1 MTPAVEALK
10 KKGVAF
16 ELHSYEHVVGSQGYG
31 LEASEKLGLSPDRV
45 FKTLL
50 VSDGAGKF
58 ATAIVPVA
66 GMLNLKRAAKALGW
80 KKATMANGDDAQR
93 ITGYVL
99 GGISPLGQKK
109 RLPTVLDHRA
119 KAQATIYI
127 SAGRRGLEIEIAPLL
142 LVQELSA
149 TVADVAEIEAE

>member
-1 MTPAVEALK
+1 MTPAIDALK
-10 KKGVAF
+10 KQGVAF
-16 ELHSYEHVVGSQGYG
+16 SVHSYEHVAGSQGYG
-31 LEASEKLGLSPDRV
+31 LEAAEKLGLSPDKV

-50 VSDGAGKF
+50 VSDGAGQF

-80 KKATMANGDDAQR
+80 KKAAMANGDDAQR

-109 RLPTVLDHRA
+109 RLPTVLDDRA
-119 KAQATIYI
+119 EAQATIYI
-127 SAGRRGLEIEIAPLL
+127 SAGRRGLEIELAPQV
-142 LVQELSA
+142 LVQVLAA
-149 TVADVAEIEAE
+149 TVIDIADIGAA

>member
-1 MTPAVEALK
+1 MTPAIDALK
-10 KKGVAF
+10 KKRLAF
-16 ELHSYEHVVGSQGYG
+16 EVHSYEHVAGSQGYG
-31 LEASEKLGLSPDRV
+31 LEASEKLGLSPDKV

-80 KKATMANGDDAQR
+80 KKAAMANADDAQR
-93 ITGYVL
+93 VTGYVL

-119 KAQATIYI
+119 EVQATIFI
-127 SAGRRGLEIEIAPLL
+127 SAGRRGLEIEIAPTI

-149 TVADVAEIEAE
+149 TVADVAEIEAD